1 VSDKILFISQVF
13 YPDEVSTAN
22 LFTNLCSVLVEDHID
37 VEVWCSQPSYTALE
51 KQPKSIILHG
61 IKIFFLASTNFA
73 KTNLLGRLTNYF
85 TFTVS
90 VVLKLIFSRQKT
102 LVLTHTTPPSL
113 GIVISFICSFKRRK
127 FVYILLDIFP
137 EGLVRLGKV
146 SKYNILIIFWQY
158 LFILSL
164 KKSVKIVVIGRD
176 MKEWLRDVCQYALT
190 KTEYIPLWQ
199 DEKLISPSE
208 YLQNAFVIE
217 NNLIGKFVIQY
228 SGNMGLW
235 NEMDTLG
242 KAVRE
247 NLKDIVF
254 MFVGGGMRKKELM
267 DVISSNDLENV
278 IIMPFQPNEKF
289 NTILTACHVGLV
301 TMRDKL
307 EGMAVPSKIYGIM
320 AAGIPVIAIVPLN
333 SEIAFI
339 IKEENCGFVL
349 KPGDLS
355 GFINAI
361 GLLKSDENLRK
372 QMGQNSRLAFEK
384 KYSTREIA
392 HLYKLMIEEL

>member
-1 VSDKILFISQVF
+1 VADKILLITQVF

-37 VEVWCSQPSYTALE
+37 VEVWCSQPSYTVLE

-61 IKIFFLASTNFA
+61 IKIFFLASTNFS

-85 TFTVS
+85 TFTIS

-102 LVLTHTTPPSL
+102 VVLTHTTPPSL

-137 EGLVRLGKV
+137 EGLVRLRKV
-146 SKYNILIIFWQY
+146 SKHNILIRFWQY

-164 KKSVKIVVIGRD
+164 KKSMKIVVIGRD

-208 YLQNAFVIE
+208 YHQNAFVIE
-217 NNLIGKFVIQY
+217 NNLIGKFVVQY

-235 NEMDTLG
+235 NEMNTMG

-247 NLKDIVF
+247 NLRDIVF
-254 MFVGGGMRKKELM
+254 MFVGGGMRKKELL
-267 DVISSNDLENV
+267 DVISTNDLGNV

-320 AAGIPVIAIVPLN
+320 AAGIPVIALVPLN

-339 IKEENCGFVL
+339 VKEENCGFVV
-349 KPGDLS
+349 KPGDLDE
-355 GFINAI
+355 FIRVI
-361 GLLKSDENLRK
+361 CLLRSDENLRK

-384 KYSTREIA
+384 KYSTSEIA
-392 HLYKLMIEEL
+392 RQYKLMIEEL